1 MNSSNFKKPLPFSLL
16 LFISLLFGFSAT
28 SQSLVLSDSA
38 KVSMLTCSPG
48 DELYSVFGHSA
59 IRVSDPVAK
68 VDIVFNYGTFD
79 FSDPNFYSNFVM
91 GRLNYILSVSYF
103 QNFYLGYAEE
113 NRWIYEQELN
123 ITGSEKQFLLDSLF
137 ANYKPE
143 NRYYLYDFFYD
154 NCATRI
160 RNVFVEGIP
169 RTIEF
174 NYSTLESNK
183 SFRELLMPL
192 LKQQPWARFG
202 INLALGLPSDRIA
215 EPWDYMFLPNHMLTA
230 FQNAHFKG
238 DNSVSKFAKEPVVL
252 LEGKPI
258 TNEGSLNEPLMVF
271 LVILLVALAI
281 SYRNYKNKSV
291 SYWFDRILF
300 GSVGV
305 LGVVLVFL
313 WFFTDH
319 KVFVVNFNVLWANP
333 LYLLFILILSIRQL
347 SSWTRWYSAINL
359 ALLVVTLLAWPLI
372 PQALPWEVYPLVI
385 ALAVRF
391 WIIYLNNNT
400 TLNSASRKSR

>member
-1 MNSSNFKKPLPFSLL
+1 MNSAFFKIQLRVALFLSFSLL
-16 LFISLLFGFSAT
+16 LGYNVS

-48 DELYSVFGHSA
+48 DELYSIFGHSA
-59 IRVSDPVAK
+59 IRVSDPVSK

-123 ITGSEKQFLLDSLF
+123 ITGAEKQFLLDSLLT
-137 ANYKPE
+137 NYKPE
-143 NRYYLYDFFYD
+143 NRFYLYDFFYD

-169 RTIEF
+169 RPIEF
-174 NYSTLESNK
+174 NYSSLEPNK

-230 FQNAHFKG
+230 FQYAHFKG
-238 DNSVSKFAKEPVVL
+238 DSSTDKFAKEPVVL
-252 LEGKPI
+252 LQGKPVSDDW
-258 TNEGSLNEPLMVF
+258 SLNEPLIVF
-271 LVILLVALAI
+271 LVILFFALVI
-281 SYRNYKNKSV
+281 SYRNYKSKRV

-300 GSVGV
+300 GSVGL

-319 KVFVVNFNVLWANP
+319 KVFVVNLNVLWANP
-333 LYLLFILILSIRQL
+333 FYLFFIVFLSIRKFTNL
-347 SSWTRWYSAINL
+347 VKWYSIINMGL
-359 ALLVVTLLAWPLI
+359 LVALLMAWPLI

-385 ALAVRF
+385 ALTVRF
-391 WIIYLNNNT
+391 LVIYLNK
-400 TLNSASRKSR
+400 RI

>member
-1 MNSSNFKKPLPFSLL
+1 MNYSNINKLLRFSYILFTSLL
-16 LFISLLFGFSAT
+16 LGLSAT

-38 KVSMLTCSPG
+38 RVSMLTCSPG

-103 QNFYLGYAEE
+103 RNFYLGYADE

-123 ITGSEKQFLLDSLF
+123 ISTPEKQFLFDSLLT
-137 ANYKPE
+137 NYKPE

-160 RNVFVEGIP
+160 RNVFVEGIQRP
-169 RTIEF
+169 IEF
-174 NYSTLESNK
+174 NYGSLEPNK

-202 INLALGLPSDRIA
+202 INLALGLPSDKIA
-215 EPWDYMFLPNHMLTA
+215 EPWEYMFLPNHMLTA

-238 DNSVSKFAKEPVVL
+238 DSSYGKFAKEPVVL

-258 TNEGSLNEPLMVF
+258 ANGWSLNEPLIVF
-271 LVILLVALAI
+271 IVILLVALAI
-281 SYRNYKNKSV
+281 SYRNYKKKKV

-313 WFFTDH
+313 WLFTDH
-319 KVFVVNFNVLWANP
+319 KVFVVNLNVLWANP
-333 LYLLFILILSIRQL
+333 LYLFFVLILSIPQL
-347 SSWTRWYSAINL
+347 ASWIKWYSAINL
-359 ALLVVTLLAWPLI
+359 ALLVLTLLAWPLI
-372 PQALPWEVYPLVI
+372 PQALPWEVYPLAI
-385 ALAVRF
+385 ALAVRLWLINRF
-391 WIIYLNNNT
+391 AKI
-400 TLNSASRKSR
+400 